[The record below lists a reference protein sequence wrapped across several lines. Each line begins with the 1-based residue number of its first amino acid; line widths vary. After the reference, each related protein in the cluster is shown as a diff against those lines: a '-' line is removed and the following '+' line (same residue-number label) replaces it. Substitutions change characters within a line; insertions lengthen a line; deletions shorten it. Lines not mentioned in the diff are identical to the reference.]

1 MKNWNGWEI
10 DTLKKHG
17 WSTIRIIKEGSDSD
31 WTDMKD
37 WLSQCCWG
45 KYYIDGVAYDHH
57 TDILIRDYY
66 FDNEE
71 NAVLFALRWA

>member
-45 KYYIDGVAYDHH
+45 RSPRQPVPPQSVCVCVCVRAC
-57 TDILIRDYY
+57 
-66 FDNEE
+66 
-71 NAVLFALRWA
+71 ACSCVCVCVCA